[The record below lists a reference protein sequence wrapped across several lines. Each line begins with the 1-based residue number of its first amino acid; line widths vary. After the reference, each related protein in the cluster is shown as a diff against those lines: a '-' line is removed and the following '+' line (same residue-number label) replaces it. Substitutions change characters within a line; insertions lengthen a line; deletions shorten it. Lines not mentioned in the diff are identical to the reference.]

1 MQIAIRRAAYV
12 NLVLAVPETDCSWRG
27 TEDIGVPVHPRAGE
41 VCHVGMLG
49 AGIAQ
54 GREFPVSGPQM
65 PL

>member
-1 MQIAIRRAAYV
+1 M

-41 VCHVGMLG
+41 VCHVGMLRV
-49 AGIAQ
+49 GISQ